1 MTVHAKGLDHVAIV
15 VRDLEESIRLWR
27 DALGLELTHVEE
39 VPEQAVRTAIFGH
52 GMGRVE
58 LISPT
63 TPDSGVARFLASRG
77 EGLHHVCIEVEDIE
91 SAMES
96 LRNAGAPLID
106 QQPRP
111 GAGGAR
117 VAFVHPR
124 GMRGV
129 LTELRQGPPETAD
142 PVSGRR
148 RP

>member
-27 DALGLELTHVEE
+27 DALGLELAHVEE
-39 VPEQAVRTAIFGH
+39 VPEQQVRTAIFGR

-63 TPDSGVARFLASRG
+63 TKDSGVAKFLEKRG

-91 SAMES
+91 AAMAS
-96 LRNAGAPLID
+96 LRAAGAPLID
-106 QQPRP
+106 AQPKP

-117 VAFVHPR
+117 VAFVHPK

-129 LTELRQGPPETAD
+129 LTELRQGPTEE
-142 PVSGRR
+142 
-148 RP
+148 